1 MVHVATEEFES
12 LLVMILEHQLRH
24 VATTLQGIATIHYQ
38 NLEFIGL
45 LAVNN
50 QKEELRRMRQLLQR
64 TVWSLRSRGA
74 RSFTKSSSSGTPQRS
89 IKLCVLGGGN
99 MAEAIISA
107 LSKSE
112 AQNMAD
118 IVVFDVNG
126 SRVEHLTATYGTRS
140 CDSITEG
147 MCDADVTLISVKP
160 QNVESIGGFIQVRPK
175 GLILSIVAGCTV
187 DKLREIFKT
196 DNIVRSMPN
205 TPAMVM
211 EAMTVWFATKE
222 TPLDQVG
229 NINFAIPKDTIIFKI
244 NKRSTLA
251 F

>member
-1 MVHVATEEFES
+1 
-12 LLVMILEHQLRH
+12 
-24 VATTLQGIATIHYQ
+24 
-38 NLEFIGL
+38 
-45 LAVNN
+45 
-50 QKEELRRMRQLLQR
+50 
-64 TVWSLRSRGA
+64 
-74 RSFTKSSSSGTPQRS
+74 
-89 IKLCVLGGGN
+89 

-112 AQNMAD
+112 TQDMAD

-160 QNVESIGGFIQVRPK
+160 QNVESIGNFIQVRPK

-229 NINFAIPKDTIIFKI
+229 NIIFVIPKDAIIFRI
-244 NKRSTLA
+244 NKHSTLVFCSYRA
-251 F
+251 SSVPFISYRRAN